1 MSGKVTAIILSA
13 GSGSRMNAS
22 VTKQKLC
29 ICGKS
34 VLYHS
39 VKAFASCTDIS
50 SIVVVS
56 RPDELDFAREE
67 LSSFEG
73 ISIVPGGKTRIESAR
88 NGFIKALELDSD
100 YVAIHDSARCLVTPD
115 IISKVIS
122 DAKRYGAATASTK
135 VTDSIKDVGNDGFI
149 LGTRDRNTL
158 RIMQTPQIFDKK
170 LYKRAIEVTDIND
183 TTVTDDNAMVERLGV
198 KIYSTE
204 TGKENIKLTFFEDLS
219 YAEYVIERR
228 EKADV

>member
-22 VTKQKLC
+22 VTKQRLR

-39 VKAFASCTDIS
+39 VKAFSLCTDIS

-56 RPDELDFAREE
+56 RLDELDFAREE
-67 LSSFEG
+67 LSDFESV
-73 ISIVPGGKTRIESAR
+73 IIVPGGKTRIESAK
-88 NGFIKALELDSD
+88 NGFIKALELDTD

-115 IISKVIS
+115 IISKVVS
-122 DAKRYGAATASTK
+122 DAKRYGAATASTR

-149 LGTRDRNTL
+149 LGARDRDSL
-158 RIMQTPQIFDKK
+158 RIMQTPQIFDKE
-170 LYKRAIEVTDIND
+170 LYKRAIEATDIND
-183 TTVTDDNAMVERLGV
+183 TSVTDDNAMVERLGV
-198 KIYSTE
+198 KVYSTE
-204 TGKENIKLTFFEDLS
+204 TGKENIKLTVFEDLS
-219 YAEYVIERR
+219 YAEYVMKRR
-228 EKADV
+228 EKANV